1 MAEDREYWLGHCE
14 GFDVR
19 AGGRHVG
26 IVEYV
31 RYGSAHDH
39 PDAVFALTGTF
50 RTRVLEVPVDA
61 VEALDPEDETL
72 WISDALAATEAFA
85 PPASRRTSPACR
97 DGGRGC
103 AAGCGETT
111 PEGVRRRRSA
121 RRPRCARP
129 ESDRPR
135 GSRCERPSSP
145 ANARTASMLSQ
156 SENATTSVRSPTGR
170 RRIHAPLFPASTGT
184 HRRPCHERRRRTRPH
199 PLGAL
204 RLARSAR
211 SRVLPCRWFDRS

>member
-19 AGGRHVG
+19 AGDRHVG

-85 PPASRRTSPACR
+85 PAGMEAYVAGVQRWWSGLRGGLRRTHDA
-97 DGGRGC
+97 
-103 AAGCGETT
+103 
-111 PEGVRRRRSA
+111 
-121 RRPRCARP
+121 
-129 ESDRPR
+129 
-135 GSRCERPSSP
+135 
-145 ANARTASMLSQ
+145 
-156 SENATTSVRSPTGR
+156 
-170 RRIHAPLFPASTGT
+170 
-184 HRRPCHERRRRTRPH
+184 
-199 PLGAL
+199 
-204 RLARSAR
+204 
-211 SRVLPCRWFDRS
+211 